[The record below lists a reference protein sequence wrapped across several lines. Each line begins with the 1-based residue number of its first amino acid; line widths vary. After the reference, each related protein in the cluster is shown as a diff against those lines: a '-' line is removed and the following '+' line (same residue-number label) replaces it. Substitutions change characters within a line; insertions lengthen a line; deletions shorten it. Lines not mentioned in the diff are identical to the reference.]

1 MDKVDGYISKIL
13 APDGKVYAL
22 RCEIV
27 EAYATT
33 CPKCGG
39 NVTLKYGTGK
49 CDFCGTSYTTQFK
62 MVEG

>member
-27 EAYATT
+27 EVYATT

-39 NVTLKYGTGK
+39 NVTLK
-49 CDFCGTSYTTQFK
+49 
-62 MVEG
+62 

>member
-1 MDKVDGYISKIL
+1 MDKVDGYVSKI
-13 APDGKVYAL
+13 AIGGKVYAL
-22 RCEIV
+22 QCEIV
-27 EAYATT
+27 EVYATT

-62 MVEG
+62 IVEG

>member
-1 MDKVDGYISKIL
+1 MDKVDGYVTKI
-13 APDGKVYAL
+13 AIGGKVYAL

-27 EAYATT
+27 EVYATT

-49 CDFCGTSYTTQFK
+49 CDFCGTTYTTQFK

>member
-1 MDKVDGYISKIL
+1 MDKVDGYISKIQM
-13 APDGKVYAL
+13 PNGKVYAL

-27 EAYATT
+27 EVYATT

-49 CDFCGTSYTTQFK
+49 CDFCGTTYTTQFK

>member
-1 MDKVDGYISKIL
+1 MDKVDGYITKI
-13 APDGKVYAL
+13 AIDGKVYAL

-27 EAYATT
+27 EVYATT

-39 NVTLKYGTGK
+39 NVTLKYGTGN